1 MLLMQQ
7 RWALAKAC
15 FDNPLEKTPRLVL
28 ADFFAENGMKNAE
41 QRQRE
46 YASLLER
53 PLLLRKYAN
62 NWRKPHKSLFVKTKK
77 DQLRELHIKPDG
89 EIIIE
94 PNGLMMPFLQTCIQH
109 LIRFHAAKQCGQVP
123 NGIDRRVAEL
133 ILWVQP
139 SLLKDVCEAT
149 GVKVTL

>member
-1 MLLMQQ
+1 MNT

-15 FDNPLEKTPRLVL
+15 YDNPMDATPRLVL

-46 YASLLER
+46 YAKLIER

-62 NWRKPHKSLFVKTKK
+62 NWQKPHKSLFVKTRKNA
-77 DQLRELHIKPDG
+77 LRELNIKPDG

-94 PNGLMMPFLQTCIQH
+94 PNGLMMPFVNTCIQH
-109 LIRFHAAKQCGQVP
+109 LIAFHLAKQLNLVP
-123 NGIDRRVAEL
+123 NGIDKRVAEL
-133 ILWVQP
+133 ILWVHP
-139 SLLKDVCEAT
+139 SLLKGVCEAS
-149 GVKVTL
+149 GVKVSI